1 MPQTTDDTTYEAVLF
16 DLLTAVLDSWTL
28 WNAVAGDEEAGLT
41 WRRAY
46 LELTYGQGEY
56 APYEDLVARAAVEA
70 GLSGRLASDL
80 VDRWAELRPWP
91 EAPEVLGRIARDLPI
106 GVVTNCSERLG
117 RRAAG
122 AVPVG
127 FATVVTAERAG
138 AYKPRPAAYRLALEE
153 LGVPAD
159 RVLSGCACGGTT
171 GSGCR
176 RLRARPR
183 RSARRRRSCRS
194 SASSAHRPV
203 GRRDPRE
210 LSGPGR
216 RGGSGRTARC
226 SGDGRT
232 WRPAPRAPGPR
243 T

>member
-70 GLSGRLASDL
+70 GLRGRLASDL

-117 RRAAG
+117 HRAAG

-159 RVLSGCACGGTT
+159 RVLFVAGSRFDLPGASAVGMRVWWHNRIGMSAPAGAPSPIGEETSLVPLLRVLGPSAGGPPRPSGTQ
-171 GSGCR
+171 
-176 RLRARPR
+176 RARP
-183 RSARRRRSCRS
+183 
-194 SASSAHRPV
+194 
-203 GRRDPRE
+203 
-210 LSGPGR
+210 
-216 RGGSGRTARC
+216 
-226 SGDGRT
+226 
-232 WRPAPRAPGPR
+232 
-243 T
+243 